1 MHPDLQ
7 ISLHTAEFYAQ
18 EIGLLASQ
26 GAKIIVFPEKGINL
40 SKESDSLV
48 VELLKRSALQ
58 NHVTVVVGY
67 SNFKTANTRNS
78 SIVINDE
85 GLVAEDYDKIHLVT
99 GFEDQFMKGSKIG
112 LFKFSGIQAGTAVC
126 KDLDFPSDIRKYG
139 KSEVSVL
146 CIPAWDFVVD
156 DWLHSRMAILRGV
169 ENGFSEIRT
178 ARLGRLSISDPY
190 GKVNAEAKST
200 NGKAKSLVGL
210 VSLERIDT
218 VYTRYG
224 DWFGLVVMFTAL
236 AFLLLIMFKKKALN
250 VKN

>member
-1 MHPDLQ
+1 
-7 ISLHTAEFYAQ
+7 
-18 EIGLLASQ
+18 
-26 GAKIIVFPEKGINL
+26 
-40 SKESDSLV
+40 
-48 VELLKRSALQ
+48 
-58 NHVTVVVGY
+58 
-67 SNFKTANTRNS
+67 
-78 SIVINDE
+78 
-85 GLVAEDYDKIHLVT
+85 
-99 GFEDQFMKGSKIG
+99 
-112 LFKFSGIQAGTAVC
+112 
-126 KDLDFPSDIRKYG
+126 
-139 KSEVSVL
+139 
-146 CIPAWDFVVD
+146 
-156 DWLHSRMAILRGV
+156 MAILRGV